1 MFLHILRFVENNLPR
16 LAILNHMYSYILEW
30 MITNAIFVAKYF
42 LGWRSKETCPHTN
55 FKATCSISYLNWRKP
70 LSALSVWRN
79 CSTQLLLQCSTLVKV
94 YSGFI
99 SNSLDSYSGDIL
111 LALNVNGNSV
121 CLSVF
126 MCVTTF
132 AVMHQALQKKL
143 FWKFINKK
151 QYFDLIK
158 GV

>member
-1 MFLHILRFVENNLPR
+1 MRSLYEGM
-16 LAILNHMYSYILEW
+16 LNSI
-30 MITNAIFVAKYF
+30 AVA
-42 LGWRSKETCPHTN
+42 
-55 FKATCSISYLNWRKP
+55 
-70 LSALSVWRN
+70 
-79 CSTQLLLQCSTLVKV
+79 VKV

-132 AVMHQALQKKL
+132 AVMHQALQKNL
-143 FWKFINKK
+143 F
-151 QYFDLIK
+151 
-158 GV
+158 

>member
-1 MFLHILRFVENNLPR
+1 MFYIILKLKKTTKCALCMKEL
-16 LAILNHMYSYILEW
+16 LNSI
-30 MITNAIFVAKYF
+30 AVAVQY
-42 LGWRSKETCPHTN
+42 LSK
-55 FKATCSISYLNWRKP
+55 
-70 LSALSVWRN
+70 
-79 CSTQLLLQCSTLVKV
+79 Q
-94 YSGFI
+94 SGFI

-132 AVMHQALQKKL
+132 AVMHQALQKIYFENL
-143 FWKFINKK
+143 SAKK
-151 QYFDLIK
+151 QYFGLIK

>member
-1 MFLHILRFVENNLPR
+1 MKEL
-16 LAILNHMYSYILEW
+16 LNSI
-30 MITNAIFVAKYF
+30 AVAVQY
-42 LGWRSKETCPHTN
+42 LSK
-55 FKATCSISYLNWRKP
+55 S
-70 LSALSVWRN
+70 
-79 CSTQLLLQCSTLVKV
+79 LLW
-94 YSGFI
+94 I
-99 SNSLDSYSGDIL
+99 ANSLDSYSGDIL

-132 AVMHQALQKKL
+132 AVMHQALQKNL